1 MRFFYVVFAAIM
13 IALLAGCTSS
23 GTSVNTPSTSNSKDV
38 VREYF
43 TGGKL
48 MSEFFTT
55 DQSTQSGILK
65 RYGYDGKLTSTAQI
79 KYGRKNGIE
88 TMYDPGGGVLQKTP
102 YVNDVVNGE
111 QIAYYENGSPMISVQ
126 YVDGVKNGSY
136 KTYKRDGS
144 LYKESLFKD
153 GKLVK

>member
-23 GTSVNTPSTSNSKDV
+23 GTSVNTPSTSNSQDV

-48 MSEFFTT
+48 MSEFFIT

-65 RYGYDGKLTSTAQI
+65 RYGYDGK
-79 KYGRKNGIE
+79 
-88 TMYDPGGGVLQKTP
+88 PGS
-102 YVNDVVNGE
+102 DVIG
-111 QIAYYENGSPMISVQ
+111 QS
-126 YVDGVKNGSY
+126 
-136 KTYKRDGS
+136 
-144 LYKESLFKD
+144 
-153 GKLVK
+153 